1 MMCRSIRPV
10 LVICLAL
17 ALNLAVAGCHPGF
30 VDNNCDQLGELSS
43 RNFISQA
50 FCKIGNVL

>member
-1 MMCRSIRPV
+1 MMCRLNRPV
-10 LVICLAL
+10 LAICVAL

-43 RNFISQA
+43 RNFMSQT
-50 FCKIGNVL
+50 FCKIGNFL